1 MPNNAHR
8 LLNHPTEDC
17 LLNRIKL
24 TDKQEQTLK
33 SARDDIRQCIRHAL
47 RNWSDY
53 LDNAEAFFTESANSA
68 KAPTLMARFR
78 MQGGMQYGT
87 ANTPA
92 HIPPQEMDL
101 DDGMFLATPS
111 IQAAGETQ
119 PVLLVG
125 GLFTVVEA
133 ALQDLCQARGW
144 ALEQKDTCVRVKLCD
159 KDHSHVDV
167 PIYAVPKARYDEI
180 AQNFAKAMTEA
191 QGDEAIA
198 FSDRES
204 IELLEEAYKSL
215 ASEEIM
221 LAHREEGW
229 KPSDPRR
236 LEDWFDDARQRHGP
250 QLRRICR
257 LLKAWRDYQFE
268 KGGPSSIALM
278 WSVVQVYDQF
288 GGTLDSRRDDLAL
301 LQVASELQNL
311 FAGSVEHPVEG
322 YPSLDEGWNI
332 EMRQSFIAAA
342 RELSGAMHRA
352 INQAETS
359 NKVVAEFEA
368 MFGSRLPVTAEA
380 MVEMDAELATSLAT
394 VLDDLSTK
402 TQQLPPTR
410 KSPSERR
417 YA

>member
-8 LLNHPTEDC
+8 LLNHPTDDC

-24 TDKQEQTLK
+24 TDKQEHTLK

-47 RNWSDY
+47 SNWSDY
-53 LDNAEAFFTESANSA
+53 LDNAETFFTESASSA
-68 KAPTLMARFR
+68 KDPTLTARFR
-78 MQGGMQYGT
+78 MQGSMQYGT
-87 ANTPA
+87 ANIPA
-92 HIPPQEMDL
+92 HLPPQEMDL

-111 IQAAGETQ
+111 IQAAGEAQ
-119 PVLLVG
+119 PILLVG

-133 ALQDLCQARGW
+133 ALHQLCQARGW

-159 KDHSHVDV
+159 KEHSHVDV

-180 AQNFAKAMTEA
+180 ARNFAKAMTEA

-215 ASEEIM
+215 AADEIM

-229 KPSDPRR
+229 KRSDPRR
-236 LEDWFDDARQRHGP
+236 LEDWFDKARQRHGP

-278 WSVVQVYDQF
+278 WSVVQVYDQY
-288 GGTLDSRRDDLAL
+288 GGTLDGRRDDLAL
-301 LQVASELQNL
+301 LQVASKLPNL
-311 FAGSVEHPVEG
+311 LAGSVEHPVEG
-322 YPSLDEGWNI
+322 YPALDEGWTTEI
-332 EMRQSFIAAA
+332 RQSFVVAA
-342 RELSGAMHRA
+342 RELLAAIHRA

-380 MVEMDAELATSLAT
+380 MVEIDAELATSLVT